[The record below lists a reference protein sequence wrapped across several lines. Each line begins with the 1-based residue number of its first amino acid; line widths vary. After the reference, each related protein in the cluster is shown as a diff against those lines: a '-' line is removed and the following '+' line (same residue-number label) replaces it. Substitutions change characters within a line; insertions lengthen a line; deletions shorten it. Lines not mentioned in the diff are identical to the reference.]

1 MTDKGSMTIYAVVR
15 IDNGVELYLGPNLYE
30 AAERWV
36 EGTCHGSGLTK
47 IEAMRAAR
55 DMAAWFRDKD
65 RTRKLW
71 GKAI

>member
-1 MTDKGSMTIYAVVR
+1 MTAASDNKMTIYAVVR

-47 IEAMRAAR
+47 IEAMR
-55 DMAAWFRDKD
+55 
-65 RTRKLW
+65 
-71 GKAI
+71 G